1 MHVEEILFRVQGSV
15 GRLDRYLA
23 DQCAELSRAKVQRLI
38 KEGRV
43 QVNGAPTKSSY
54 YPAPGDLVRVQI
66 PEPAGNRP
74 DPEDIPLRI
83 VFEDE
88 HLLVIDKPAGMVV
101 HPSPG
106 HASGTL
112 VNALLAHRPDVARAD
127 LDPGR
132 PGIVHRLDR
141 DTSGLLVVAANR
153 EVQLALQAQFKARQV
168 SKVYLALVHGRLT
181 PERGAIEAP
190 IGRHPRN
197 RKRMAIVVE
206 GGRYARTEY
215 RVREYV
221 VGCTFVEAMPRTGR
235 THQVRVHFS
244 SIGHPVVGD
253 QVYGHRRPRVAVP
266 RQFLHAWRLA
276 FKHPVEG
283 HTLEFTTE
291 LPADLAQALDH
302 LRVPA

>member
-1 MHVEEILFRVQGSV
+1 MQELVFRVQESV

-23 DQCAELSRAKVQRLI
+23 DQCSELSRAKVQRLI
-38 KEGRV
+38 REGRV
-43 QVNGAPTKSSY
+43 QVNGAPAKASY

-66 PEPAGNRP
+66 PQAGPNRP
-74 DPEDIPLRI
+74 APEDIPLRI
-83 VFEDE
+83 IFEDE
-88 HLLVIDKPAGMVV
+88 HLLVVDKPPGMVV

-106 HASGTL
+106 HSSGTL
-112 VNALLAHRPDVARAD
+112 VNALLAHRPDLAQAD
-127 LDPGR
+127 LDPQR

-141 DTSGLLVVAANR
+141 DTSGLIVVATSG
-153 EVQLALQAQFKARQV
+153 EVQLALQAQFQARQV
-168 SKVYLALVHGRLT
+168 RKVYLVLVHGRLT
-181 PERGAIEAP
+181 PERAAIEAP

-197 RKRMAIVVE
+197 RKRMAVVVE

-215 RVREYV
+215 QVREYV
-221 VGCTFVEAMPRTGR
+221 EECTLVEAMPQTGR

-253 QVYGHRRPRVAVP
+253 KVYGSRRRPVAVP

-283 HTLEFTTE
+283 QNLEFTSE
-291 LPADLAQALDH
+291 LPPDLARPLDRMR
-302 LRVPA
+302 LRS